1 MNTKNFRTRMLQRE
15 LLIGIFLKTPALE
28 NIEVLALAG
37 LDFICL
43 DCEHAPIGRRDM
55 DACVAMGRAL
65 DIPILIRVPEG
76 SRVEILKALDVGATG
91 IVVPHVNN
99 VEKAHNIS
107 LYARFGHGGRGFAGS
122 TRWANYT
129 TNTMTELIARS
140 LKETVVIAQIE
151 EPEALDAIDEIAGT
165 EGIDGLFIG
174 PADLAVCLNESSPD
188 CESVNKAMA
197 TVAAAA
203 KSNKKCALTFIPDT
217 KSAAKLQTL
226 GLTMFC
232 IGSEQSL
239 ILAGARQVMA
249 AIAET

>member
-1 MNTKNFRTRMLQRE
+1 MNTKNFRARMLKRE
-15 LLIGIFLKTPALE
+15 LLVGIFLKTPALE
-28 NIEVLALAG
+28 NIEVLALSG

-43 DCEHAPIGRRDM
+43 DCEHAPIDRRDM
-55 DACVAMGRAL
+55 DTCVAMGRAL
-65 DIPILIRVPEG
+65 DIPTLIRVPQG

-91 IVVPHVNN
+91 IVVPHVNT
-99 VEKAHNIS
+99 VEKAQKIS
-107 LYARFGHGGRGFAGS
+107 RYARFGHGGRGFAGS

-140 LKETVVIAQIE
+140 HKETVVIAQIE
-151 EPEALDAIDEIAGT
+151 EPEALDAIDDIAST

-174 PADLAVCLNESSPD
+174 PADLAVCLNESGTD
-188 CESVNKAMA
+188 CESVNKAMK

-203 KSNKKCALTFIPDT
+203 KSNKKCAITFIPDP
-217 KSAAKLQTL
+217 KLAAELQTI

-232 IGSEQSL
+232 VGSEQSL

-249 AIAET
+249 TIAET